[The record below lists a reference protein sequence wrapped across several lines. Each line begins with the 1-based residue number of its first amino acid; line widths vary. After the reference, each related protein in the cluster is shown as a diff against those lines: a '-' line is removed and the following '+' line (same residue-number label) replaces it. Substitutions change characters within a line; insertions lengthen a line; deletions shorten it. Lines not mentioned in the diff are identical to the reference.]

1 MARLFEAASEEGDAL
16 TRWRSARA
24 FRADR
29 LGFYEDYLDS
39 GEDLR
44 FFLEFAIEQMDNR
57 KAIAAG
63 AARQVLQVLQSGRP
77 VAEAL
82 SAVMP
87 PTDVTLLAAWESRG
101 KLNEGVAELIEAVW
115 QETELRSAAISE
127 LGAPLFYVVMAIG
140 LMTYGIPLMVS
151 SMGGALLNP
160 ATMTLD
166 QRALVLFS
174 GFMSAHSGVLGMLY
188 VVLPSLFIWSLPRW
202 QGRLR
207 RWLDTRF
214 PPYGMY
220 RSYHAALFL
229 RTLGSQ
235 LVVTPKLE
243 DAVGVIH
250 RSSNR
255 WLQGYLD
262 RVLERIPEFRTN
274 PAMALDVGLL
284 DAKTVDSLALV
295 SRRGDSEKAITG
307 RAKKAT
313 RAALKTIRGYVA
325 AIGAGGKVLLGV
337 ILAWAVLSLM
347 TQTIR
352 QQVQGGGL
360 SGPSVTQ
367 GQPQSR

>member
-1 MARLFEAASEEGDAL
+1 MAWFLEASEDGDAL
-16 TRWRSARA
+16 TRWRSVHA
-24 FRADR
+24 FRAGR
-29 LGFYEDYLDS
+29 LDFYENYLDS
-39 GEDLR
+39 GEDFR
-44 FFLEFAIEQMDNR
+44 VFLEFVIEQMDNR
-57 KAIAAG
+57 KAIAAV
-63 AARQVLQVLQSGRP
+63 AARQVLQTLQEGKP

-82 SAVMP
+82 SRVMP
-87 PTDVTLLAAWESRG
+87 PTDITMLASWESRG
-101 KLNEGVAELIEAVW
+101 MLNEGMAELIDAVR
-115 QETELRSAAISE
+115 QETELRSAAVSQ
-127 LGAPLFYVVMAIG
+127 LAAPLFYVAMALG

-174 GFMSAHSGVLGMLY
+174 GFMSRNAGVLGALY
-188 VVLPSLFIWSLPRW
+188 VVLPLLFVWSLPRW

-207 RWLDTRF
+207 RWLDVKF

-243 DAVGVIH
+243 DAVAAIH
-250 RSSNR
+250 QTSNR
-255 WLQGYLD
+255 WLQGYLELI
-262 RVLERIPEFRTN
+262 LERIPEFRTS

-284 DAKTVDSLALV
+284 DVQTVDALALV
-295 SRRGDSEKAITG
+295 SRRGESEKAISG

-313 RAALKTIRGYVA
+313 RAALKTIHGYVM

-360 SGPSVTQ
+360 GGPPAIQ
-367 GQPQSR
+367 AQSPAR